1 MHPRFLPEHARRGYH
16 HGQLKD
22 ALLDAAR
29 MLVAERGAAGFTLSE
44 AAKLVGVT
52 GAAPYRHFADR
63 QALMAELARRGFDMF
78 AHRLAG
84 AWDGGRPDPVSA
96 LHRMGHAYMAFARE
110 EPGLYGAMFA
120 DCRDFSAP
128 PDPSASR
135 SLTQLQTAAAAVLAH
150 HGARRD
156 GAAALA
162 LDIWAFTHGVAM
174 LALAGHLG
182 AANLDAGLPGG
193 GDPA

>member
-1 MHPRFLPEHARRGYH
+1 MRPHFLRDHARRGYH
-16 HGQLKD
+16 HGQLKE

-29 MLVAERGAAGFTLSE
+29 MLVAERGAAGFTLAE

-84 AWDGGRPDPVSA
+84 AWDDGRPDPVA
-96 LHRMGHAYMAFARE
+96 AFQRMGHAYIAFARE

-135 SLTQLQTAAAAVLAH
+135 SFIWSRPPANAQLGIVVPRLVLE
-150 HGARRD
+150 R
-156 GAAALA
+156 
-162 LDIWAFTHGVAM
+162 V
-174 LALAGHLG
+174 
-182 AANLDAGLPGG
+182 
-193 GDPA
+193 